1 VAFVPLSSPHV
12 HGSASVTRIMF
23 TVLLALV
30 PVVAAYVWLWGVSV
44 LSQLVWAA
52 ITALVAEAAV
62 LAFRG
67 LPVRVALLDG
77 SALVTA
83 LLLALCLP
91 PGAPPWVVVIG
102 VLFAILV
109 AKHLYGGLG
118 YNLFNPAMAG
128 YLVVLIAFPAQLTL
142 WPAPDLHVNHD
153 VQSAELTAAVD
164 STTMATP
171 LDKLRTGRL
180 QGKAAAEAMAVS
192 PLFGVFSNG
201 VTAILSLAWAAGGL
215 LLLVTRTIHW
225 RIPVALLV
233 SLGLFAGVCGW
244 LNPVVHAG
252 LVFHLFSGGTMA
264 AAFFI
269 ATDPVSAAT
278 TPRGQL
284 IYAAGIGL
292 LIYLIRGWGGYPD
305 GVAFAVI
312 LMNIAAPLIDYF
324 TIPRAYG
331 E

>member
-1 VAFVPLSSPHV
+1 VASGPHSSPYL
-12 HGSASVTRIMF
+12 HGSATVSRVMF
-23 TVLLALV
+23 TVLVALV
-30 PVVAAYVWLWGVSV
+30 PVVAAYFWLWGVSI
-44 LSQLVWAA
+44 LSQLALAA
-52 ITALVAEAAV
+52 ITALIAEATILV
-62 LAFRG
+62 LRK

-91 PGAPPWVVVIG
+91 PSAPPWVVVIG
-102 VLFAILV
+102 VLFAIVV

-142 WPAPDLHVNHD
+142 WPVPDMYD
-153 VQSAELTAAVD
+153 IGAEAGVVVD
-164 STTMATP
+164 STSMATP
-171 LDKLRTGRL
+171 LDRLRTGRL
-180 QGKAAAEAMAVS
+180 QGKPAAEAMAAS
-192 PLFGVFSNG
+192 PLFGIFPNG
-201 VTAILSLAWAAGGL
+201 VTAILALAWAAGGL
-215 LLLVTRTIHW
+215 LLLATRTIHW
-225 RIPVALLV
+225 RIPLALLL
-233 SLGLFAGVCGW
+233 SLGLFAGICGW
-244 LNPVVHAG
+244 LNPTDHAG
-252 LVFHLFSGGTMA
+252 WLFHLFSGGTMA

-278 TPRGQL
+278 TPRGQI

-305 GVAFAVI
+305 GVAFAVL